1 MMALRHRLTILA
13 AGTVGITVVL
23 ISIVAYVALRSELR
37 GQVDDALSAQLEQVR
52 ENGGL
57 LIRRTDFPL
66 PPSRN
71 GAPSGP
77 VQVITS
83 TGDIYFPAQGGLTVP
98 VDAGDRAV
106 AAGQRTSL
114 LRDTRGGGVPL
125 RVLTVGVPGGGAIQF
140 VRSLRNV
147 DSTLSRLRLLLALLC
162 FAGMLL
168 AALFGRLFARR
179 VIQPVT
185 DLTAAAEHIT
195 QTEDLGRRIEVP
207 GDDEVGRMAA
217 RFNTMLDTLEGSR
230 RALDDSVHAQR
241 QLVADAS
248 HELRTPVTS
257 LRTNIEVLLAGGE
270 LPDDDRRR
278 LLEDVRAETEE
289 LSALITDVIELARG
303 DEPLSGVE
311 EVQLDAL
318 VAEAVARAQR
328 RRPNVTFA
336 TGLTPTVVEGLP
348 DRLGRAVDNLLDNAG
363 KYSPGGTVVEVLLA
377 AGELSVRDHGPGIP
391 AADRPHVF
399 DRFYRGATARGRPGS
414 GLGLAIVRQVA
425 ETHGGTVAVYEGAGG
440 GSRFVLKLPVLGTGV
455 DAGGAEQ
462 AATQPLRPAGSPVS
476 EPDAR
481 PDAAATEPLAHE
493 PDDPATDPRAAEP
506 DVRPD
511 APATEPLEHEPDD
524 PATDP
529 RAAEPDVRPDAPATG
544 SRAAASEPERDGPAA
559 QPPEPAAPRG
569 DGPQN
574 GRPGAPEPARE
585 PSAS

>member
-1 MMALRHRLTILA
+1 MMALRHRLTILTA
-13 AGTVGITVVL
+13 ATVGITVVL
-23 ISIVAYVALRSELR
+23 ISAVAYVALRAELR
-37 GQVDDALSAQLEQVR
+37 GQVDDTLSAQAQLFR
-52 ENGGL
+52 ETGH
-57 LIRRTDFPL
+57 LIMRRELDFPE
-66 PPSRN
+66 PSARD
-71 GAPSGP
+71 GGPAGP

-83 TGDIYFPAQGGLTVP
+83 TGDIYLPAQGDLPVP
-98 VDAGDRAV
+98 VDSDDRTV
-106 AAGQRTSL
+106 AIGREETV
-114 LRDTRGGGVPL
+114 LRDTHSGDVHL
-125 RVLTVGVPGGGAIQF
+125 RVLTVAVPGGGAIQF

-147 DSTLSRLRLLLALLC
+147 DATLSRLKILLALLC
-162 FAGMLL
+162 FAGTLL
-168 AALFGRLFARR
+168 AALFGRLFGRQ

-318 VAEAVARAQR
+318 AGEAVARAQR
-328 RRPNVTFA
+328 RRPAVRFT
-336 TGLTPTVVEGLP
+336 TDLEPTVVEGLP
-348 DRLGRAVDNLLDNAG
+348 DRLGRAIDNLLDNAA
-363 KYSPGGTVVEVLLA
+363 KYSPSGTDVEVVLRD
-377 AGELSVRDHGPGIP
+377 GELGVRDHGPGIP
-391 AADRPHVF
+391 ADDRPHVF

-425 ETHGGTVAVYEGAGG
+425 ETHGGTIAVYEGAGG
-440 GSRFVLKLPVLGTGV
+440 GSRFVLTLPALATG
-455 DAGGAEQ
+455 
-462 AATQPLRPAGSPVS
+462 
-476 EPDAR
+476 
-481 PDAAATEPLAHE
+481 DAALREAI
-493 PDDPATDPRAAEP
+493 DRA
-506 DVRPD
+506 
-511 APATEPLEHEPDD
+511 
-524 PATDP
+524 
-529 RAAEPDVRPDAPATG
+529 G
-544 SRAAASEPERDGPAA
+544 
-559 QPPEPAAPRG
+559 Q
-569 DGPQN
+569 
-574 GRPGAPEPARE
+574 
-585 PSAS
+585 PSAT